1 MNAKKEMTYKSIE
14 QAVDNGAKTMSQIA
28 VAHGYKRPI
37 SSGTIRKIR
46 RISPMVDCF
55 LHPFVIPEDVTA
67 INQKICY

>member
-46 RISPMVDCF
+46 RISPMVYFVFFIRSLF
-55 LHPFVIPEDVTA
+55 LKA
-67 INQKICY
+67 